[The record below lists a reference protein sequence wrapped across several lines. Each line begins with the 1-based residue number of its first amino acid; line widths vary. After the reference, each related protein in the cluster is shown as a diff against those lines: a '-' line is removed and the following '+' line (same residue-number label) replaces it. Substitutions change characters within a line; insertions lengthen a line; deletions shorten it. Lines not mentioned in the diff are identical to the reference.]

1 MIVGSE
7 QWISQSVLAVA
18 IGVPVPAPFVAIAIS
33 VAFAIALLAMVATAS
48 TLHLLLEATQS
59 IKRGMSECMSMAGS
73 SFARACTEAAAGMML
88 HEMASVRAGLERFL
102 CLSGGCRVKEVQDP
116 SSMSGGAKQSSPEK
130 WGCKEGSK
138 VKNLTHGDGKESFP
152 ER

>member
-18 IGVPVPAPFVAIAIS
+18 IGVPVPASFVAI
-33 VAFAIALLAMVATAS
+33 AIALLAMVTTAS

-73 SFARACTEAAAGMML
+73 SLARACTEAAAAMV
-88 HEMASVRAGLERFL
+88 HEMASLRAGLERFL
-102 CLSGGCRVKEVQDP
+102 CLSGGGRVKEVQDP
-116 SSMSGGAKQSSPEK
+116 SSMSGGAKQCSPEK

-138 VKNLTHGDGKESFP
+138 VKDLTHGDGKEGFP
-152 ER
+152 EG